1 MPRTKT
7 NTLSQTQ
14 QLILTAAAQHPEQ
27 RVLCPET
34 IKPPTFR
41 PNLQTLRKRG
51 WVAAGRSAGGK
62 RGSATEVIT
71 AEGLAAIG
79 FTPSATAETST
90 GGDAARPA
98 AASQHKATK
107 QTLLLSLLGQDEGA
121 TLEALSAATHWLPH
135 ITRAA
140 LTRLRQRGLAIVTER
155 VAGQSTRYRIA
166 ARDGAPSAGEA
177 A

>member
-7 NTLSQTQ
+7 DTLSQTQ
-14 QLILTAAAQHPEQ
+14 QLILTAAARHPEQ

-41 PNLQTLRKRG
+41 ASLQTLRKRG
-51 WVAAGRSAGGK
+51 WVAAGRAGGCK

-98 AASQHKATK
+98 AGQHKATK

-135 ITRAA
+135 TTRAA